1 MEINHTEYI
10 EYRGHKIAKIVHQKQ
25 CKAYYDA
32 LKDKKDAY
40 AVHHLY
46 KPPYNVPM
54 YIIQRKM
61 RIIDLIENYKEEM
74 KRIDEMPKEMLKCE
88 LEIKYG
94 ITLRKKKKK
103 KFLRI
108 F

>member
-25 CKAYYDA
+25 CKEYYDA
-32 LKDKKDAY
+32 LDRKDAY

-46 KPPYNVPM
+46 KPPYNVPT
-54 YIIQRKM
+54 YIIKRQM
-61 RIIDLIENYKEEM
+61 QIIDLTENYKEEM